1 MAANAVVRARI
12 DEEVKDQASAV
23 LEEMGLTISDVLR
36 MTLIRVARDKAIP
49 FEIKIPNAETR
60 AAMEEG
66 RRIMKE
72 RRLRFQSAEE
82 MFDALA
88 KEAGES

>member
-1 MAANAVVRARI
+1 MPANAVVRARI
-12 DEEVKDQASAV
+12 DEDVKEEATAV
-23 LEEMGLTISDVLR
+23 LAEMGLTVSDILR

-66 RRIMKE
+66 RQIMKE
-72 RRLRFQSAEE
+72 RRFRFKSAEE
-82 MFDALA
+82 MFDALE
-88 KEAGES
+88 KETHGK